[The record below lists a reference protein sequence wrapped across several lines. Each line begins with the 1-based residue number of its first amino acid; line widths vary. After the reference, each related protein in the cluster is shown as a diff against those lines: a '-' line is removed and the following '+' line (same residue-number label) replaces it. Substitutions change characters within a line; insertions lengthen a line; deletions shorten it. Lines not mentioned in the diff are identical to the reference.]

1 VWGPAQTDSV
11 ALEKYFNQHRGD
23 YMWKQSADAV
33 IFYAT
38 DAASAQTFLKE
49 LRKNPKN
56 WNSLTSQ
63 FAEKIAADSSRF
75 ELTQIPNPS
84 KAVLKPGTITNL
96 LTNKSDNTVSFA
108 YIIRSYNNTAP
119 RSFAEARGLVIND
132 YQVELEKN
140 WLNELRKKYP
150 VRINQAVLDDLV
162 KNRKY

>member
-1 VWGPAQTDSV
+1 
-11 ALEKYFNQHRGD
+11 
-23 YMWKQSADAV
+23 MWKQSADAV

-38 DAASAQTFLKE
+38 DAASAQMFLKE
-49 LRKNPKN
+49 LKKNPKN

-63 FAEKIAADSSRF
+63 FAEKIAADSSRL

-84 KAVLKPGTITNL
+84 KAELKPGTITTL
-96 LTNKSDNTVSFA
+96 LTNKTDNTVSFA
-108 YIIRSYNNTAP
+108 YIVRNYSTTAQ

-140 WLNELRKKYP
+140 WLNELRQKYP
-150 VRINQAVLDDLV
+150 VKINEAVLEDLV